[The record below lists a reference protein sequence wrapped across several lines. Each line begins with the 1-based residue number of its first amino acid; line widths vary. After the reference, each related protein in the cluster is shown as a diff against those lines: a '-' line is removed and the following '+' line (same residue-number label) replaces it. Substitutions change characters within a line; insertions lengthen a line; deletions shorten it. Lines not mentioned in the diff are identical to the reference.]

1 MKLSI
6 VATLYQSAPYINEFH
21 ERATVTAKQ
30 LVGNDYEIVLV
41 NDGSPDNSLDLA
53 IRLTEQDSHVVV
65 VDLSRNFGHHKAM
78 MTGLAHAKGELVFL
92 IDSDLEEEPEW
103 LLSFDEEMKRE
114 QCDVVYG
121 IQEKRKG
128 GVFERVTGAAFYKL
142 FRKLTGINQPDN
154 IVTARLMTQRYVQAL
169 LPHRERELNIGG
181 LWVITGFKQATHLVR
196 KHSTSPTSYTLSGKF
211 GHLVNAVTSFSSLP
225 LVYTFYS
232 GLFISISALIYIAYL
247 FLRYFL
253 IASPPSGYTSLIASI
268 WFFSGLII
276 FFLGVQ
282 GIYLSKIFSE
292 VKQRPYTI
300 IRHIY
305 QNEYQAYGEARLR
318 SAKEFHTIRAPLTHG
333 DPFFV
338 RLATNQ
344 NLLKVLG
351 KLILGKFILNQQN
364 GVINPPGETYNQGA
378 WHRDLPYQHFIS
390 NSPLAVNALFCVD
403 DFTLENGSTFVL
415 PATHKTANYPSD
427 SYIRRNALQVEA
439 LAGQYILLD
448 CMLFHSGG
456 FNRTEKERRA
466 VNHVYTIPYF
476 KQQIK
481 LPELLKDVH
490 LTSDQQELFGFK
502 FEEPCSIDQ
511 YLANRTQKP

>member
-21 ERATVTAKQ
+21 ERATATAKQ
-30 LVGNDYEIVLV
+30 VVGDDYEIVLV
-41 NDGSPDNSLDLA
+41 NDGSPDNSLDLS

-78 MTGLAHAKGELVFL
+78 MTGLAHAKGALVFL

-103 LLSFDEEMKRE
+103 LLSFDEKMKRE

-128 GVFERVTGAAFYKL
+128 GAFERGTGVAFYKL

-169 LPHRERELNIGG
+169 LTHRERELNIGG
-181 LWVITGFKQATHLVR
+181 LWVITGFKQASHLVR

-211 GHLVNAVTSFSSLP
+211 GHLVNAISSFSSLP

-232 GLFISISALIYIAYL
+232 GLFISITALIYIAYL
-247 FLRYFL
+247 LLRYFL

-282 GIYLSKIFSE
+282 GIYLSKIFTE

-305 QNEYQAYGEARLR
+305 RNESE
-318 SAKEFHTIRAPLTHG
+318 
-333 DPFFV
+333 
-338 RLATNQ
+338 
-344 NLLKVLG
+344 
-351 KLILGKFILNQQN
+351 
-364 GVINPPGETYNQGA
+364 
-378 WHRDLPYQHFIS
+378 
-390 NSPLAVNALFCVD
+390 
-403 DFTLENGSTFVL
+403 
-415 PATHKTANYPSD
+415 
-427 SYIRRNALQVEA
+427 
-439 LAGQYILLD
+439 
-448 CMLFHSGG
+448 
-456 FNRTEKERRA
+456 
-466 VNHVYTIPYF
+466 
-476 KQQIK
+476 
-481 LPELLKDVH
+481 PE
-490 LTSDQQELFGFK
+490 
-502 FEEPCSIDQ
+502 
-511 YLANRTQKP
+511 